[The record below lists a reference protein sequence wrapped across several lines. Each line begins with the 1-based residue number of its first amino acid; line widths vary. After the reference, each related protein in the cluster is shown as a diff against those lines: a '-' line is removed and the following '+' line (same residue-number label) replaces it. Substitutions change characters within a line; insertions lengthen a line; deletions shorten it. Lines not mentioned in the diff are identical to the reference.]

1 MSNLISENIIVF
13 PSTQRTKDAAA
24 SFTTEYNLTSLINK
38 LLDVDAF
45 VVSHDLEST
54 GDIIKNIQFNIRGYY
69 FDCVNIQKPDAS
81 QSDDQLYLN
90 AIIRIKSASY
100 GTSDNFQ
107 NYQQLQGTDIVITEG
122 QNARSVYEGLELAWE
137 TEAHFPD
144 PSTGKL
150 DSIIDMSAEPI
161 EIITFTLIKR
171 QKNGESY
178 TFTLPQESKL
188 KLKTT
193 KNGSQR
199 SVTIDDGVLE

>member
-13 PSTQRTKDAAA
+13 PATQRTKDAAA

-45 VVSHDLEST
+45 VVSHELEST
-54 GDIIKNIQFNIRGYY
+54 GDTIKNIQFNIRGYY
-69 FDCVNIQKPDAS
+69 FDCVNIQKPDTTLP
-81 QSDDQLYLN
+81 DDTLYLN
-90 AIIRIKSASY
+90 AQIQIKRANYS
-100 GTSDNFQ
+100 TSDNFQ
-107 NYQQLQGTDIVITEG
+107 NYQQLQGIDITNSPNED
-122 QNARSVYEGLELAWE
+122 VYKGLDLAWE

-150 DSIIDMSAEPI
+150 ESIIDMSAEPT

-178 TFTLPQESKL
+178 TFTIPQESKL